1 MKFRETCSCGAQ
13 FLVVLGSE
21 SIEDFD
27 LLMTKIREWR
37 KKHVCSSSEPDVQA
51 MGGGSAQV
59 EQPLGFTI
67 EGLDYPA
74 RRMDPWEDE

>member
-13 FLVVLGSE
+13 FLIELASSSV
-21 SIEDFD
+21 EDFNAMMKT
-27 LLMTKIREWR
+27 LREWR
-37 KKHVCSSSEPDVQA
+37 KKHVCSSSEADVQA
-51 MGGGSAQV
+51 IGGGSAQV
-59 EQPLGFTI
+59 EQQIGFAI

>member
-1 MKFRETCSCGAQ
+1 MKLRETCSCGAQ
-13 FLVVLGSE
+13 FLLDIS
-21 SIEDFD
+21 FD
-27 LLMTKIREWR
+27 DVAGGMKLLREWR

-51 MGGGSAQV
+51 IGGGTAQV
-59 EQPLGFTI
+59 EQQIGFAI